1 MIKKTFWELKAIVP
15 ADGGEGHG
23 VFLGEWGG
31 GAGDYLFKDHSPKD
45 LLPQSIK
52 VLKVPL
58 PLSGLRT
65 QLGSMRM
72 CVQSLTLLSGLRILR
87 CPKSQWRSWM
97 WLGSGAAVAV
107 ALAGSCT
114 PTGLLVWE
122 LPYAVGAALKK
133 KSKSHWVCLYQL
145 CHLRFN
151 SWEGK
156 CPKAFQNK

>member
-1 MIKKTFWELKAIVP
+1 MTKLMIKKTFWELKAIVP

-72 CVQSLTLLSGLRILR
+72 
-87 CPKSQWRSWM
+87 
-97 WLGSGAAVAV
+97 
-107 ALAGSCT
+107 
-114 PTGLLVWE
+114 
-122 LPYAVGAALKK
+122 
-133 KSKSHWVCLYQL
+133 
-145 CHLRFN
+145 
-151 SWEGK
+151 
-156 CPKAFQNK
+156 